1 MYENTQLEK
10 MFVRIIIEE
19 IIKEI
24 IRKKKTNDFK
34 KIIISHRLMQFH
46 IWLLL
51 I

>member
-24 IRKKKTNDFK
+24 IRKKNNDF
-34 KIIISHRLMQFH
+34 
-46 IWLLL
+46 
-51 I
+51 